1 MEKNGNFNNQEHD
14 ILHSKRN
21 SLSKSSMRMSMMSC
35 FLITI
40 VLVLTTCTR
49 QGKYDKSLDKADSLM
64 NTAPDSAPTI
74 LNSLESLSQ
83 DFSQEDLRRWQLL
96 CLIAQNKCDTVFHS
110 DSLQLELVKYYDRHS
125 K

>member
-74 LNSLESLSQ
+74 LNSLESLSH

>member
-1 MEKNGNFNNQEHD
+1 MEENGNINNQEHD
-14 ILHSKRN
+14 ILHSIRN
-21 SLSKSSMRMSMMSC
+21 SLSKSSIRMSMMSC

-83 DFSQEDLRRWQLL
+83 DFSQEDLSRRQLL